1 MCLGIPA
8 QLVDG
13 DAGHPDLVVVD
24 MGGVRRVI
32 NVGLLEEPARTGDWV
47 LVHMGFA
54 LQAMTPDEARDAL
67 AALGAENEAEAAEAA
82 AAAEA
87 AEAAEREAAGGIR

>member
-13 DAGHPDLVVVD
+13 DTGHPDLAMAD

-32 NVGLLEEPARTGDWV
+32 NMGLLEEPLQAGDWV

-54 LQAMTPDEARDAL
+54 LQAMTADEARDAL
-67 AALGAENEAEAAEAA
+67 AALGAERE
-82 AAAEA
+82 
-87 AEAAEREAAGGIR
+87 AEREAAGGAW

>member
-8 QLVDG
+8 RLVEG
-13 DAGHPDLVVVD
+13 ETGHPDLALVD

-32 NVGLLEEPARTGDWV
+32 NIGLLEEPACAGDWV

-54 LQAMTPDEARDAL
+54 LQSMTADEARDAL
-67 AALGAENEAEAAEAA
+67 AALGAERE
-82 AAAEA
+82 
-87 AEAAEREAAGGIR
+87 AEREAAGGMP